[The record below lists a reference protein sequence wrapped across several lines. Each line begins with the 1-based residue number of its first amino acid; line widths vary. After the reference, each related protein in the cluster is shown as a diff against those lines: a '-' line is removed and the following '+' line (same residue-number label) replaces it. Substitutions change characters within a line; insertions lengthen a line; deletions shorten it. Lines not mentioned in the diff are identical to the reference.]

1 MGGAAGAA
9 VDASGRLVRDR
20 GPAAALALVGLVALA
35 LAALARDTGANGGR
49 VQLAK
54 APAGPYLVSVWTL
67 PDPPRVGSLDV
78 SLAVM
83 EPRTERALLDA
94 TARLTATSHG
104 GGASLARALERGASG
119 NPILYHALLELPAAG
134 PWQVTISVDGPA
146 GSGQVDF
153 DLAVERAPSILWSVA
168 PGATVGLAL
177 VAWWL
182 MAGRRPR
189 SRS

>member
-1 MGGAAGAA
+1 VRYRRGAAIVPVA
-9 VDASGRLVRDR
+9 
-20 GPAAALALVGLVALA
+20 GLVALA
-35 LAALARDTGANGGR
+35 IGALAGETEAHGGR

-94 TARLTATSHG
+94 TARLTATPRG
-104 GGASLARALERGASG
+104 GPAGVLAHALERGAGG
-119 NPILYHALLELPAAG
+119 NPILYHALLDVPAAG
-134 PWQVTISVDGPA
+134 PWQVTITVDGPA
-146 GSGQVDF
+146 GSGQVGF

-168 PGATVGLAL
+168 PGVAVGLAL
-177 VAWWL
+177 LAWWL
-182 MAGRRPR
+182 MAGRRWR

>member
-1 MGGAAGAA
+1 
-9 VDASGRLVRDR
+9 VRDR